1 MKIISELSEMITD
14 ELDGAEEY
22 IEAALHYKEEYPAL
36 AKVLYEISTEEMR
49 HMEMLHIEVVNL
61 IEKYRKERGE
71 PPAAMLAVYEYLH
84 KKNIEQATKIRM
96 YQSQFKS

>member
-14 ELDGAEEY
+14 ELDGAKEY
-22 IEAALHYKEEYPAL
+22 IETALHYKEEYPAL

-49 HMEMLHIEVVNL
+49 HMEMLHAEVVNL